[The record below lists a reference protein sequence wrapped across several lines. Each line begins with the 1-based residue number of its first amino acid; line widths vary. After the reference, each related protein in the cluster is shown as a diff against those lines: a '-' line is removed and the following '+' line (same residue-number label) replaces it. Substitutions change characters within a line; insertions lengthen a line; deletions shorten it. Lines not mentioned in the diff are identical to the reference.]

1 MGFKKV
7 YKALQEIFPEVDSRI
22 LRAVAIEH
30 CKDADTAVEVVLS
43 EVIPCL
49 TKLPSTSSEH
59 SGATVKSSEAAV
71 DSNGAP
77 QTDAVLLHKTKDSY
91 ELLNGSSSFDAGCG
105 HHQTIE
111 DTDGKSL
118 QHYHDAVGGDHV
130 PFDVDGGGTV
140 ISLEKCDKSNDK
152 VSAYKNFEVDGGG
165 TPVSVEKCDKTN
177 DKVSAYRNFEVDGGG
192 TPVSV
197 EKYDKSND
205 KVSAYE
211 SCQVTSVMSNAE
223 DRARVDVYE
232 KSSHLL
238 IENEKCGHAASPE
251 ATSFKVNKDNG
262 AEVSYNQL
270 CQPTECV
277 VSHNTLEGTHNSPS
291 DDSTALMQKRIH
303 EEVSSID
310 NQDMKHPES
319 QVAPLNVRTSTLS
332 GLESSIEFVVAP
344 DVHNFELEKAELNDS
359 VNATANKDLAGEIL
373 LNGEESIPNSVITAS
388 GQICSID
395 LLEDMMTEAKSNKKT
410 LFSAVESV
418 ICLMREVELQEE
430 AAEQAKLEAA
440 KGGLDM
446 LRRVE
451 DLKEMLR
458 HAKEANDMHAGEVYG
473 EKAILATEVKEL
485 QSRLLGLADE
495 RDKSL
500 AVLDE
505 MLQTLEVRM
514 ATAEK
519 EMKAA
524 EQERLDKEE
533 VALKAL
539 ADQEIIMEKVVQ
551 EANILKQEAEE
562 NAKLRDFLVDRG
574 RVVDTLQGEISVIC
588 QDVRLL
594 KEKFDDRVPLSKSF
608 SSSQT
613 SCILAS
619 SSSSLKSMVPD
630 QVPDPADLLH
640 APEKMDTVSYHE
652 EEHKASEDVKSV
664 IHNKDLLDDGW
675 EELSM

>member
-30 CKDADTAVEVVLS
+30 CKDADTAVEVVLN

-59 SGATVKSSEAAV
+59 SGVTVISSEAAV
-71 DSNGAP
+71 DANGAP
-77 QTDAVLLHKTKDSY
+77 QPDAFLLHNTKDSD
-91 ELLNGSSSFDAGCG
+91 EMQNASSFYDAGCG

-111 DTDGKSL
+111 DTDGESL
-118 QHYHDAVGGDHV
+118 QNYHDAVGGDHV
-130 PFDVDGGGTV
+130 P
-140 ISLEKCDKSNDK
+140 L
-152 VSAYKNFEVDGGG
+152 EVDGGR
-165 TPVSVEKCDKTN
+165 TPVSVEKCDKSK
-177 DKVSAYRNFEVDGGG
+177 DEV
-192 TPVSV
+192 T
-197 EKYDKSND
+197 
-205 KVSAYE
+205 AYE
-211 SCQVTSVMSNAE
+211 PCQVMHVMSNAE
-223 DRARVDVYE
+223 GEDIDDA
-232 KSSHLL
+232 HLL
-238 IENEKCGHAASPE
+238 IENDKCGHSASPE
-251 ATSFKVNKDNG
+251 ATSFTANKNNG
-262 AEVSYNQL
+262 AEVADNQL
-270 CQPTECV
+270 CLPTECV
-277 VSHNTLEGTHNSPS
+277 VLHNTLEGTENSSS
-291 DDSTALMQKRIH
+291 DDSTALMHKRIY
-303 EEVSSID
+303 EEVSSVD
-310 NQDMKHPES
+310 NQDMKDPES
-319 QVAPLNVRTSTLS
+319 QVAPLSVQTLCGS
-332 GLESSIEFVVAP
+332 EDSIEFVVAP
-344 DVHNFELEKAELNDS
+344 DVHNFELEKTELSLHQKEKTELSDS
-359 VNATANKDLAGEIL
+359 VDATSSEDLAGVIL
-373 LNGEESIPNSVITAS
+373 VTKEESMPNSVVTAS

-395 LLEDMMTEAKSNKKT
+395 LLEDMMTEAKNNKKT
-410 LFSAVESV
+410 LFLAVESI

-446 LRRVE
+446 LKRVE

-473 EKAILATEVKEL
+473 EKSILATEVKEL

-505 MLQTLEVRM
+505 MRQTLEVRM
-514 ATAEK
+514 AAAAK

-524 EQERLDKEE
+524 EQERVGKKE
-533 VALKAL
+533 VARKAL

-551 EANILKQEAEE
+551 EANVLKQEAEE

-594 KEKFDDRVPLSKSF
+594 KEKFDDRVPLCKSLC
-608 SSSQT
+608 SEQT

-619 SSSSLKSMVPD
+619 SSSSLKSMISD
-630 QVPDPADLLH
+630 EAADLLH
-640 APEKMDTVSYHE
+640 APEKMDRVSCHE

-664 IHNKDLLDDGW
+664 IHNTDLVDDGW
-675 EELSM
+675 EIFDNRELYM

>member
-7 YKALQEIFPEVDSRI
+7 YNTLQEIFPEVDSRI

-30 CKDADTAVEVVLS
+30 CKDADTAVEVVLN

-59 SGATVKSSEAAV
+59 SGVTVKSSETAV
-71 DSNGAP
+71 DANGAP
-77 QTDAVLLHKTKDSY
+77 QTDAVLLHNTKDSA
-91 ELLNGSSSFDAGCG
+91 ELQNGLSFYDAGCG

-111 DTDGKSL
+111 DTDGESL

-130 PFDVDGGGTV
+130 PF
-140 ISLEKCDKSNDK
+140 
-152 VSAYKNFEVDGGG
+152 EVDRGGS
-165 TPVSVEKCDKTN
+165 PVSVEKCN
-177 DKVSAYRNFEVDGGG
+177 
-192 TPVSV
+192 
-197 EKYDKSND
+197 KSND

-211 SCQVTSVMSNAE
+211 SGQVTHVMSNAE
-223 DRARVDVYE
+223 DKARDDVYE
-232 KSSHLL
+232 KCAQHLL
-238 IENEKCGHAASPE
+238 SENENCGHAASPE
-251 ATSFKVNKDNG
+251 ANSFKVNKNNG
-262 AEVSYNQL
+262 AEVADNQL
-270 CQPTECV
+270 CLPTDCV
-277 VSHNTLEGTHNSPS
+277 VPHNTLEGTDNSPC
-291 DDSTALMQKRIH
+291 DDSTALVDKRIH
-303 EEVSSID
+303 EEVASME

-319 QVAPLNVRTSTLS
+319 QVVPLNVQTSTLCGS
-332 GLESSIEFVVAP
+332 ESSIEFVVAP
-344 DVHNFELEKAELNDS
+344 DVHNFELEKPELNDL
-359 VNATANKDLAGEIL
+359 VNATSTKDLAGEVL
-373 LNGEESIPNSVITAS
+373 VNEEESMPNSVVTAS

-440 KGGLDM
+440 KGGLDI

-500 AVLDE
+500 TVLDE
-505 MLQTLEVRM
+505 MRLTLEVRM
-514 ATAEK
+514 AAAEK

-524 EQERLDKEE
+524 EQGRLDKEE
-533 VALKAL
+533 VARKAL

-551 EANILKQEAEE
+551 AANVLKQEAEE

-594 KEKFDDRVPLSKSF
+594 KEKFDDHVPLSKSLC
-608 SSSQT
+608 SSQT

-619 SSSSLKSMVPD
+619 SSSSSKSMIPD

-640 APEKMDTVSYHE
+640 ASEKMDTVSCHE

-675 EELSM
+675 EIFDNRELCM

>member
-49 TKLPSTSSEH
+49 TKRPSTSSEH
-59 SGATVKSSEAAV
+59 SGVTVKSSEAAV
-71 DSNGAP
+71 DANGAP
-77 QTDAVLLHKTKDSY
+77 QTDAVLLHNTEDSD
-91 ELLNGSSSFDAGCG
+91 ELKNDLSFYDSGCG

-111 DTDGKSL
+111 DTDGESL
-118 QHYHDAVGGDHV
+118 QHYHDAVGGVHV
-130 PFDVDGGGTV
+130 PSEVNGGG
-140 ISLEKCDKSNDK
+140 K
-152 VSAYKNFEVDGGG
+152 
-165 TPVSVEKCDKTN
+165 PVSVEKCN
-177 DKVSAYRNFEVDGGG
+177 
-192 TPVSV
+192 
-197 EKYDKSND
+197 KSND

-211 SCQVTSVMSNAE
+211 SIQVTHVMSNA
-223 DRARVDVYE
+223 DDKARDDVNE
-232 KSSHLL
+232 KCSHLL
-238 IENEKCGHAASPE
+238 IENEKCGHSASPV
-251 ATSFKVNKDNG
+251 AISFKVNKNDG
-262 AEVSYNQL
+262 AEVADNQL

-277 VSHNTLEGTHNSPS
+277 VLHNTLEGTDNSPC
-291 DDSTALMQKRIH
+291 DDSTSLMHKRIH
-303 EEVSSID
+303 EEVSSMD
-310 NQDMKHPES
+310 NQDMKHPENL
-319 QVAPLNVRTSTLS
+319 VAPLNVQTSTLCGS
-332 GLESSIEFVVAP
+332 ESSIEFVVAT
-344 DVHNFELEKAELNDS
+344 DVHNFELEKTELNDS
-359 VNATANKDLAGEIL
+359 VDATSSKDLAGEIL
-373 LNGEESIPNSVITAS
+373 VNGEESMPNSVITAS
-388 GQICSID
+388 VQICSID

-410 LFSAVESV
+410 LFSAVELV

-430 AAEQAKLEAA
+430 AAEQAKLEAT

-451 DLKEMLR
+451 ELKEMLR

-485 QSRLLGLADE
+485 QSRLLCLADE

-500 AVLDE
+500 TVLDE
-505 MLQTLEVRM
+505 MRQTLEVRM
-514 ATAEK
+514 AAAEK

-533 VALKAL
+533 VARKAL
-539 ADQEIIMEKVVQ
+539 ADQEIIMERVVQ
-551 EANILKQEAEE
+551 EANVLKQEAEE

-588 QDVRLL
+588 HDVRLL
-594 KEKFDDRVPLSKSF
+594 KEKFDDHVPLSKSF
-608 SSSQT
+608 CSSQT

-619 SSSSLKSMVPD
+619 SSSSSKSMVPD
-630 QVPDPADLLH
+630 QVPNPADLLH
-640 APEKMDTVSYHE
+640 APEKMDAVSCHE

-664 IHNKDLLDDGW
+664 IHNVDLLDDGW
-675 EELSM
+675 EIFDNRELCM

>member
-1 MGFKKV
+1 MGFKTV

-30 CKDADTAVEVVLS
+30 SKDADTAVEVVLS
-43 EVIPCL
+43 EIIPCL

-59 SGATVKSSEAAV
+59 SGVTIKSSEAAV
-71 DSNGAP
+71 DANGAP
-77 QTDAVLLHKTKDSY
+77 QTDSFLLHNTKDSD
-91 ELLNGSSSFDAGCG
+91 ELQNGSSFYDAGCG
-105 HHQTIE
+105 HHQTVE
-111 DTDGKSL
+111 DADGESL

-130 PFDVDGGGTV
+130 PFEVDGGGTPV
-140 ISLEKCDKSNDK
+140 SLEKCDKSNDK
-152 VSAYKNFEVDGGG
+152 VA
-165 TPVSVEKCDKTN
+165 
-177 DKVSAYRNFEVDGGG
+177 
-192 TPVSV
+192 
-197 EKYDKSND
+197 
-205 KVSAYE
+205 AYE
-211 SCQVTSVMSNAE
+211 PCQVTYVMSDAKDDPRDDVHE
-223 DRARVDVYE
+223 KCAR
-232 KSSHLL
+232 LL
-238 IENEKCGHAASPE
+238 SENEKCGHSASLE
-251 ATSFKVNKDNG
+251 ATSFKVNKNNG
-262 AEVSYNQL
+262 AEVADDQL
-270 CQPTECV
+270 GLPTECV
-277 VSHNTLEGTHNSPS
+277 VLRDTLEGTDKSPC
-291 DDSTALMQKRIH
+291 DDSNAHMHKRIH
-303 EEVSSID
+303 EEVSSMD
-310 NQDMKHPES
+310 NQDMKDPES
-319 QVAPLNVRTSTLS
+319 QVAPLNVQTLS
-332 GLESSIEFVVAP
+332 GSESSIEFVVAP
-344 DVHNFELEKAELNDS
+344 DVHNYELGETELNLHQKEKTELSDS
-359 VNATANKDLAGEIL
+359 VDATSSEDLAGVIL
-373 LNGEESIPNSVITAS
+373 VTKEDSMPNSVVTAS

-410 LFSAVESV
+410 LFLAVESV
-418 ICLMREVELQEE
+418 ICLMREVELQEV

-446 LRRVE
+446 LKRVE

-505 MLQTLEVRM
+505 MRQTLEVRM
-514 ATAEK
+514 AAAEK

-524 EQERLDKEE
+524 EQERLDKEK
-533 VALKAL
+533 VARKSL

-594 KEKFDDRVPLSKSF
+594 KEKFDDRVPLCKSLC
-608 SSSQT
+608 SSQT

-619 SSSSLKSMVPD
+619 SSSSSKSMALD

-640 APEKMDTVSYHE
+640 ASEKMDTASLHE
-652 EEHKASEDVKSV
+652 EENKASEDVKSV
-664 IHNKDLLDDGW
+664 IHNTDLLDDGW
-675 EELSM
+675 EIFDNRELCM

>member
-49 TKLPSTSSEH
+49 TKRPSTSSEH
-59 SGATVKSSEAAV
+59 SGVTVKSSEAAV
-71 DSNGAP
+71 DANGAP
-77 QTDAVLLHKTKDSY
+77 QTDAALLHNTKDSD
-91 ELLNGSSSFDAGCG
+91 ELQNGLSSQDAGSG
-105 HHQTIE
+105 HHQAID
-111 DTDGKSL
+111 DTDGESL

-130 PFDVDGGGTV
+130 PF
-140 ISLEKCDKSNDK
+140 
-152 VSAYKNFEVDGGG
+152 EVDESG
-165 TPVSVEKCDKTN
+165 TPVSVEKC
-177 DKVSAYRNFEVDGGG
+177 
-192 TPVSV
+192 
-197 EKYDKSND
+197 DKSND

-211 SCQVTSVMSNAE
+211 SCQVTHVMSNAE
-223 DRARVDVYE
+223 DRAIDDVYE
-232 KSSHLL
+232 KSAHLL
-238 IENEKCGHAASPE
+238 VENEKSGHPASPE
-251 ATSFKVNKDNG
+251 ATSFKVNKNDG
-262 AEVSYNQL
+262 AEVADNQL
-270 CQPTECV
+270 CQPTEGGV
-277 VSHNTLEGTHNSPS
+277 PHTLEGTDNSPS
-291 DDSTALMQKRIH
+291 DDSTALMHKRIH

-319 QVAPLNVRTSTLS
+319 QVAPLNVQTSTLS
-332 GLESSIEFVVAP
+332 GFESSIEFVVAP
-344 DVHNFELEKAELNDS
+344 DVHNFDLEKTELHDS
-359 VNATANKDLAGEIL
+359 VDATSNKDLAGEIL
-373 LNGEESIPNSVITAS
+373 VNEEESMPNSVVTAS

-451 DLKEMLR
+451 DLKEMLQ

-505 MLQTLEVRM
+505 MHQMLEVRM
-514 ATAEK
+514 AAAEK

-533 VALKAL
+533 VARKTLT
-539 ADQEIIMEKVVQ
+539 DQEIIMEKVVQ
-551 EANILKQEAEE
+551 EANVLKQEAEE

-594 KEKFDDRVPLSKSF
+594 KEKFDDCVPLSKSLC
-608 SSSQT
+608 SSQT

-619 SSSSLKSMVPD
+619 SSSSSKSIVPE
-630 QVPDPADLLH
+630 QVPKPADLLL
-640 APEKMDTVSYHE
+640 APEKMDTVSCHE

-664 IHNKDLLDDGW
+664 IHNTDLLDDGW
-675 EELSM
+675 EIFDNRELCM

>member
-49 TKLPSTSSEH
+49 TKRPSTSSEH
-59 SGATVKSSEAAV
+59 SGVTVKSSEAAV
-71 DSNGAP
+71 DANGAP
-77 QTDAVLLHKTKDSY
+77 QTDAVLLHNTEDSD
-91 ELLNGSSSFDAGCG
+91 ELKNDLSFYDSGCG

-111 DTDGKSL
+111 DTDGESL
-118 QHYHDAVGGDHV
+118 QHYHDAVGGVHV
-130 PFDVDGGGTV
+130 PSEVNGGG
-140 ISLEKCDKSNDK
+140 K
-152 VSAYKNFEVDGGG
+152 
-165 TPVSVEKCDKTN
+165 PVSVEKCN
-177 DKVSAYRNFEVDGGG
+177 
-192 TPVSV
+192 
-197 EKYDKSND
+197 KSND

-211 SCQVTSVMSNAE
+211 SIQVTHVMSNA
-223 DRARVDVYE
+223 DDKARDDVNE
-232 KSSHLL
+232 KCSHLL
-238 IENEKCGHAASPE
+238 IENEKCGHSASPV
-251 ATSFKVNKDNG
+251 AISFKVNKNDG
-262 AEVSYNQL
+262 AEVADNQL

-277 VSHNTLEGTHNSPS
+277 VLHNTLEGTDNSPC
-291 DDSTALMQKRIH
+291 DDSTSLMHKRIH
-303 EEVSSID
+303 EEVSSMD
-310 NQDMKHPES
+310 NQDMKHPENL
-319 QVAPLNVRTSTLS
+319 VAPLNVQTSTLCGS
-332 GLESSIEFVVAP
+332 ESSIEFVVAT
-344 DVHNFELEKAELNDS
+344 DVHNFELEKTELNDS
-359 VNATANKDLAGEIL
+359 VDATSSKDLAGEIL
-373 LNGEESIPNSVITAS
+373 VNGEESMPNSVITAS

-410 LFSAVESV
+410 LFSAVELV

-430 AAEQAKLEAA
+430 AAEQAKLEAT

-451 DLKEMLR
+451 ELKEMLR

-485 QSRLLGLADE
+485 QSRLLCLADE

-500 AVLDE
+500 TVLDE
-505 MLQTLEVRM
+505 MRQTLEVRM
-514 ATAEK
+514 AAAEK

-533 VALKAL
+533 VARKAL
-539 ADQEIIMEKVVQ
+539 ADQEIIMERVVQ
-551 EANILKQEAEE
+551 EANVLKQEAEE

-588 QDVRLL
+588 HDVRLL
-594 KEKFDDRVPLSKSF
+594 KEKFDDHVPLSKSF
-608 SSSQT
+608 CSSQT

-619 SSSSLKSMVPD
+619 SSSSSKSMVPD
-630 QVPDPADLLH
+630 QVPNPADLLH
-640 APEKMDTVSYHE
+640 APEKMDAVSCQE

-664 IHNKDLLDDGW
+664 IHNVDLLDDGW
-675 EELSM
+675 EIFDNRELCM

>member
-49 TKLPSTSSEH
+49 TKLPSTFSEH
-59 SGATVKSSEAAV
+59 SGVTVKSSEAAV
-71 DSNGAP
+71 DANGA
-77 QTDAVLLHKTKDSY
+77 QIDAVLLHNTKDSD
-91 ELLNGSSSFDAGCG
+91 ELQNGLSFYDAGCG
-105 HHQTIE
+105 HHQAIE
-111 DTDGKSL
+111 DTDGESL
-118 QHYHDAVGGDHV
+118 QHYHDAVGGDHL
-130 PFDVDGGGTV
+130 PFEVNGGGTLV
-140 ISLEKCDKSNDK
+140 TVEKCNKSNDN
-152 VSAYKNFEVDGGG
+152 VGAHG
-165 TPVSVEKCDKTN
+165 
-177 DKVSAYRNFEVDGGG
+177 
-192 TPVSV
+192 
-197 EKYDKSND
+197 
-205 KVSAYE
+205 

-223 DRARVDVYE
+223 GRARDAVGGDHLPFEVNGGGTPVTVEKCNKSNDNVGAHGSCQVTSVMSNAEGRARDDVYE
-232 KSSHLL
+232 KCAHLL
-238 IENEKCGHAASPE
+238 IENEKCGHTASRE
-251 ATSFKVNKDNG
+251 ATSFKVNKHNG
-262 AEVSYNQL
+262 AEDAGNQL
-270 CQPTECV
+270 CLPAEGV
-277 VSHNTLEGTHNSPS
+277 APHNTLEGTDNSPC
-291 DDSTALMQKRIH
+291 DGPNALLHKSIH
-303 EEVSSID
+303 EEVSSMD
-310 NQDMKHPES
+310 NQDMEHPES
-319 QVAPLNVRTSTLS
+319 QVVPLNVQTSTLCGS
-332 GLESSIEFVVAP
+332 ESSTEFVVAP
-344 DVHNFELEKAELNDS
+344 DVDYSDLEKTELNDS
-359 VNATANKDLAGEIL
+359 VDATCNRDLAGKIIGNE
-373 LNGEESIPNSVITAS
+373 EESMPNSVVTAS

-440 KGGLDM
+440 NGGLDI

-451 DLKEMLR
+451 DLKEMLW

-485 QSRLLGLADE
+485 QSRLLSLADE

-505 MLQTLEVRM
+505 MRQTLEVRM
-514 ATAEK
+514 AATEK
-519 EMKAA
+519 ETKAA

-533 VALKAL
+533 VARKAL
-539 ADQEIIMEKVVQ
+539 AEQETIMEKVVQ

-594 KEKFDDRVPLSKSF
+594 KEKFDDRVPLSKSLC
-608 SSSQT
+608 SSQT
-613 SCILAS
+613 SCLLAS

-630 QVPDPADLLH
+630 QVPDSADLLH
-640 APEKMDTVSYHE
+640 VPEKNE
-652 EEHKASEDVKSV
+652 EKHKASEDMKSV
-664 IHNKDLLDDGW
+664 IYNADLLDDGW
-675 EELSM
+675 EIFDNRELCV

>member
-1 MGFKKV
+1 MGFNKV

-49 TKLPSTSSEH
+49 TKLPSTFPEH
-59 SGATVKSSEAAV
+59 SGVTVKSSEAAV
-71 DSNGAP
+71 DANGA
-77 QTDAVLLHKTKDSY
+77 QIDAVLLHNTKDSD
-91 ELLNGSSSFDAGCG
+91 ELQNGLSFYDAGCG

-111 DTDGKSL
+111 DTDGESL
-118 QHYHDAVGGDHV
+118 QHYHDAVGGDHL
-130 PFDVDGGGTV
+130 P
-140 ISLEKCDKSNDK
+140 
-152 VSAYKNFEVDGGG
+152 FEVNGGG
-165 TPVSVEKCDKTN
+165 TPVTMEKLN
-177 DKVSAYRNFEVDGGG
+177 
-192 TPVSV
+192 
-197 EKYDKSND
+197 KSND
-205 KVSAYE
+205 NVGAHG

-223 DRARVDVYE
+223 GRARDDVYE
-232 KSSHLL
+232 KCAHLL
-238 IENEKCGHAASPE
+238 IENEKCAHTASPE
-251 ATSFKVNKDNG
+251 ATSFKVNKHNG
-262 AEVSYNQL
+262 AEAAGNQL
-270 CQPTECV
+270 FLPAEGV
-277 VSHNTLEGTHNSPS
+277 APHNTLEGTNNSPC
-291 DDSTALMQKRIH
+291 DGPNALLHKSIH
-303 EEVSSID
+303 EEVSSMA
-310 NQDMKHPES
+310 NQDMEHPDS
-319 QVAPLNVRTSTLS
+319 QVVPLNVQTSTLCGS
-332 GLESSIEFVVAP
+332 ESSTEFVVAP
-344 DVHNFELEKAELNDS
+344 DVDNSDLEKTELNDS
-359 VNATANKDLAGEIL
+359 VDATCNRDLAGKIIGNE
-373 LNGEESIPNSVITAS
+373 EESMPNSVVTAS

-440 KGGLDM
+440 NGGLDI

-451 DLKEMLR
+451 DLKEMLW

-485 QSRLLGLADE
+485 QSRLLSLADE

-505 MLQTLEVRM
+505 MRQTLEVRM
-514 ATAEK
+514 AATEK
-519 EMKAA
+519 ETKAA

-533 VALKAL
+533 VARKAL
-539 ADQEIIMEKVVQ
+539 AEQETIMEKVVQ

-594 KEKFDDRVPLSKSF
+594 KEKFDDRVPLSKSLC
-608 SSSQT
+608 SSQT
-613 SCILAS
+613 SCLLAS

-630 QVPDPADLLH
+630 QVPDSADLLH
-640 APEKMDTVSYHE
+640 VPEKADTVSCNE

-664 IHNKDLLDDGW
+664 IYNTDLLDDGW
-675 EELSM
+675 EIFDNRELCV

>member
-7 YKALQEIFPEVDSRI
+7 YRALQEIFPEVDSRI

-49 TKLPSTSSEH
+49 TKRPSTSSEH
-59 SGATVKSSEAAV
+59 SGVTVKSSEDA
-71 DSNGAP
+71 NGAP
-77 QTDAVLLHKTKDSY
+77 QTDAVLLHNTKDSD
-91 ELLNGSSSFDAGCG
+91 ELKNDLSFYDSGCG

-111 DTDGKSL
+111 DTDGESL
-118 QHYHDAVGGDHV
+118 QHYHDAVGGVHV
-130 PFDVDGGGTV
+130 PSEVNRGGKPV
-140 ISLEKCDKSNDK
+140 SVEKCDKSNDK
-152 VSAYKNFEVDGGG
+152 VSAY
-165 TPVSVEKCDKTN
+165 
-177 DKVSAYRNFEVDGGG
+177 
-192 TPVSV
+192 
-197 EKYDKSND
+197 
-205 KVSAYE
+205 E
-211 SCQVTSVMSNAE
+211 SIQVTHVMSNA
-223 DRARVDVYE
+223 DDKARDDVNE
-232 KSSHLL
+232 KCSHLL
-238 IENEKCGHAASPE
+238 IENEKCGHSSSPE
-251 ATSFKVNKDNG
+251 AISFKVNKNDG
-262 AEVSYNQL
+262 SEVADNQL

-277 VSHNTLEGTHNSPS
+277 VPHNTLEGTDNSPC
-291 DDSTALMQKRIH
+291 DDSTSLMHKRIR
-303 EEVSSID
+303 EEVSSMD
-310 NQDMKHPES
+310 NQDMKHPENL
-319 QVAPLNVRTSTLS
+319 VAPLNVQTSTLS
-332 GLESSIEFVVAP
+332 GSESSIEFVVAT
-344 DVHNFELEKAELNDS
+344 DVHNFELEKTELNDS
-359 VNATANKDLAGEIL
+359 VDATSSKDLAGEIL
-373 LNGEESIPNSVITAS
+373 VNGEESMPNSVITAS

-430 AAEQAKLEAA
+430 AAEQAKLEAT

-485 QSRLLGLADE
+485 QSRLLCLADE

-500 AVLDE
+500 TVLDE
-505 MLQTLEVRM
+505 MRQTLEVRM
-514 ATAEK
+514 AAAEK

-524 EQERLDKEE
+524 EQERLGKEE
-533 VALKAL
+533 VARKAL
-539 ADQEIIMEKVVQ
+539 ADQEIIMERVVQ
-551 EANILKQEAEE
+551 EANVLKQEAEE

-594 KEKFDDRVPLSKSF
+594 KEKFDDHVPLSKSF
-608 SSSQT
+608 CSSQT

-619 SSSSLKSMVPD
+619 SSSSSKSMVPD
-630 QVPDPADLLH
+630 QVPNPADLLY
-640 APEKMDTVSYHE
+640 APEKMDAVSCHE

-664 IHNKDLLDDGW
+664 IHNTDLLDDGW
-675 EELSM
+675 EIFDNRELCM

>member
-30 CKDADTAVEVVLS
+30 CKDADTAVEVVLN

-59 SGATVKSSEAAV
+59 SGVTVKSSEAAA
-71 DSNGAP
+71 DANGAP
-77 QTDAVLLHKTKDSY
+77 RTDDVLLHNTKDSA
-91 ELLNGSSSFDAGCG
+91 ELQNGLSFYDAGCG
-105 HHQTIE
+105 HHQTTV
-111 DTDGKSL
+111 DTDGESL

-130 PFDVDGGGTV
+130 
-140 ISLEKCDKSNDK
+140 L
-152 VSAYKNFEVDGGG
+152 FEVDGGG
-165 TPVSVEKCDKTN
+165 SPVSLEKCN
-177 DKVSAYRNFEVDGGG
+177 
-192 TPVSV
+192 
-197 EKYDKSND
+197 KSND

-211 SCQVTSVMSNAE
+211 SGQATHVMSNAE
-223 DRARVDVYE
+223 DKGRDDIYE
-232 KSSHLL
+232 KCAQHLL
-238 IENEKCGHAASPE
+238 SENEKCGHAASPE
-251 ATSFKVNKDNG
+251 ATSFKVNKNNG
-262 AEVSYNQL
+262 AEVEDNQL
-270 CQPTECV
+270 CLPTDCV
-277 VSHNTLEGTHNSPS
+277 VQHYTLEGTDNSPC
-291 DDSTALMQKRIH
+291 DDATACMHKKIH
-303 EEVSSID
+303 EKVTSME

-319 QVAPLNVRTSTLS
+319 QVVSLNVQTSTLFGS
-332 GLESSIEFVVAP
+332 ESSIEFVVAP
-344 DVHNFELEKAELNDS
+344 DVHNFELEKPELNDS
-359 VNATANKDLAGEIL
+359 VDASSSKDLAGEVL
-373 LNGEESIPNSVITAS
+373 GNEEESMPNSVVTAS
-388 GQICSID
+388 GQVCSID
-395 LLEDMMTEAKSNKKT
+395 LLEDMVTEAKSNKKT
-410 LFSAVESV
+410 LFSAVETV

-451 DLKEMLR
+451 DLKEMLQ

-500 AVLDE
+500 TVLDE
-505 MLQTLEVRM
+505 MRQTLEVRM
-514 ATAEK
+514 AAAEK

-533 VALKAL
+533 LARKAL

-551 EANILKQEAEE
+551 AANVLKQEAEE

-594 KEKFDDRVPLSKSF
+594 KEKFDDRVPLSKSLC
-608 SSSQT
+608 SSQT

-619 SSSSLKSMVPD
+619 SSSSSKSMVPD
-630 QVPDPADLLH
+630 QVPDPVDFLH
-640 APEKMDTVSYHE
+640 ASEKMDISCHE
-652 EEHKASEDVKSV
+652 EEGKASSDVKSV
-664 IHNKDLLDDGW
+664 IHNTDLLDDGW
-675 EELSM
+675 EIFDNRELCM

>member
-49 TKLPSTSSEH
+49 TKRPSTSSEH
-59 SGATVKSSEAAV
+59 SGVTVKSSEAAV
-71 DSNGAP
+71 DANGAP
-77 QTDAVLLHKTKDSY
+77 QTDAVLLHNTEDSD
-91 ELLNGSSSFDAGCG
+91 ELKNDLSFYDSGCG

-111 DTDGKSL
+111 DTDGESL
-118 QHYHDAVGGDHV
+118 QHYHDAVGGVHV
-130 PFDVDGGGTV
+130 PSEVNGGG
-140 ISLEKCDKSNDK
+140 K
-152 VSAYKNFEVDGGG
+152 
-165 TPVSVEKCDKTN
+165 PVSVEKCN
-177 DKVSAYRNFEVDGGG
+177 
-192 TPVSV
+192 
-197 EKYDKSND
+197 KSND

-211 SCQVTSVMSNAE
+211 SIQVTHVMSNA
-223 DRARVDVYE
+223 DDKARDDVNE
-232 KSSHLL
+232 KCSHLL
-238 IENEKCGHAASPE
+238 IENEKCGHSASPV
-251 ATSFKVNKDNG
+251 AISFKVNKNDG
-262 AEVSYNQL
+262 AEVADNQL

-277 VSHNTLEGTHNSPS
+277 VLHNTLEGTDNSPC
-291 DDSTALMQKRIH
+291 DDSTSLMHKRIH
-303 EEVSSID
+303 EEVSSMD
-310 NQDMKHPES
+310 NQDMKHPENL
-319 QVAPLNVRTSTLS
+319 VAPLNVQTSTLCGS
-332 GLESSIEFVVAP
+332 ESSIEFVVAT
-344 DVHNFELEKAELNDS
+344 DVHNFELEKTELNDS
-359 VNATANKDLAGEIL
+359 VDATSSKDLAGEIL
-373 LNGEESIPNSVITAS
+373 VNGEESMPNSVITAS
-388 GQICSID
+388 VQICSID

-410 LFSAVESV
+410 LFSAVELV

-430 AAEQAKLEAA
+430 AAEQAKLEAT

-451 DLKEMLR
+451 ELKEMLR

-485 QSRLLGLADE
+485 QSRLLCLADE

-500 AVLDE
+500 TVLDE
-505 MLQTLEVRM
+505 MRQTLEVRM
-514 ATAEK
+514 AAAEK

-533 VALKAL
+533 VARKAL
-539 ADQEIIMEKVVQ
+539 ADQEIIMERVVQ
-551 EANILKQEAEE
+551 EANVLKQEAEE

-588 QDVRLL
+588 HDVRLL
-594 KEKFDDRVPLSKSF
+594 KEKFDDHVPLSKSF
-608 SSSQT
+608 CSSQT

-619 SSSSLKSMVPD
+619 SSSSSKSMVPD
-630 QVPDPADLLH
+630 QVPNPADLLH
-640 APEKMDTVSYHE
+640 APEKMDAVSCQE

-664 IHNKDLLDDGW
+664 IHNVDLLDDGW
-675 EELSM
+675 EIFDNRELCM